1 MVSLG
6 QKDYYVGNEAQSK
19 RGVLKLEYP
28 MKDGVVTNW
37 DDMEKIWHH
46 TFYNELRAKPEEQ
59 PVLLTEAP
67 LSAKADRE
75 KMTQITFESFNTPA
89 MYVAN
94 QAVLSLYAFG
104 LTTGIVLDS
113 GEGVSH
119 AVPVFEGNLIF
130 FFVLFQEGV
139 GPVIII
145 VKKT

>member
-1 MVSLG
+1 MCVQAAMVSLG

-19 RGVLKLEYP
+19 RGVLTLKYP

-46 TFYNELRAKPEEQ
+46 TFYSELRAKPEEQ

-75 KMTQITFESFNTPA
+75 KITQIMFESFNTPA

-104 LTTGIVLDS
+104 RTTGIVLDS

-130 FFVLFQEGV
+130 FPLFYSNKV
-139 GPVIII
+139 WDRY
-145 VKKT
+145 